1 MFPFAP
7 IFGLS
12 GILLLMLLA
21 WMRFV
26 EPWAYRIVHR
36 QARVR
41 KPLARPIR
49 ILHLSDIHFSSP
61 SPKLSLFFEELA
73 AIPLDAVFIT
83 GDIID
88 SMKGIAYCKETLS
101 RLKPAIGIFAVY
113 GNHDYYDYHFTE
125 LLLHNFPGQRMPRN
139 HQHVH
144 VLDAALKEIGVHVL
158 KNQSAEIFWHGTSL
172 LVHGLDDPTS
182 RRANL
187 RKTMQRFDPAKANVL
202 LTHTIDAFLEIGR
215 NEIDLSFSGHS
226 HGGQICL
233 PFWGPI
239 LTHTIMGRA
248 FAGGFF
254 QHKGAW
260 CSVSRGI
267 GTSRFLPMRLMCR
280 PEAIVVTVSGEKV
293 PGTDQS
299 V

>member
-1 MFPFAP
+1 MGIGFAV
-7 IFGLS
+7 IAGLA
-12 GILLLMLLA
+12 GAALALLL

-26 EPWAYRIVHR
+26 EPYAWRVVER
-36 QARVR
+36 QAFIR
-41 KPLARPIR
+41 KSLGRELR
-49 ILHLSDIHFSSP
+49 ILHLSDIHFSKP
-61 SPKLSLFFEELA
+61 SRRLSAFFDSLA
-73 AIPLDAVFIT
+73 SQPVDMVVIT

-88 SMKGIAYCKETLS
+88 CVEGIPSCVENLS
-101 RLKPAIGIFAVY
+101 KLKSLHGIFAVY
-113 GNHDYYDYHFTE
+113 GNHDYYNYHLSE
-125 LLLHNFPGQRMPRN
+125 LILHNFPGQKMPRN

-144 VLDAALKEIGVHVL
+144 LLDAALAKVGVKVL
-158 KNQSAEIFWHGTSL
+158 KNQMAPVPLEKGRLHFY
-172 LVHGLDDPTS
+172 GLDDPTS

-187 RKTMQRFDPAKANVL
+187 RKTMQSYDPSTVNVL

-233 PFWGPI
+233 PFFGPV

-267 GTSRFLPMRLMCR
+267 GTSRYLPMRLLCK
-280 PEAIVVTVSGEKV
+280 PEAVLVRVSELQ
-293 PGTDQS
+293 TRAAS
-299 V
+299 